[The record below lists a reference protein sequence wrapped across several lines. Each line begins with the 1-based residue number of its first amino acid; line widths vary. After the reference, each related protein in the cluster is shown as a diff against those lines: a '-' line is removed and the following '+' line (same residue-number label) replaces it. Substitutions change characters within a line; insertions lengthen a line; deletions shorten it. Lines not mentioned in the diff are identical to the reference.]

1 MKRQVLYI
9 MGTFVIGFGLG
20 FLIKGVLP
28 QHRSNIDEEW
38 HKQFSE
44 EMDHQRVLEFQNAL
58 QALRANSAKD
68 AGELSRQLDVQLR
81 IEDLII
87 KSREAEY
94 AKFTPFTPLF
104 AGGFS
109 VGGVLGLVAGIFAK
123 KRGASAAT
131 PK

>member
-1 MKRQVLYI
+1 MKRQVLSI
-9 MGTFVIGFGLG
+9 MGIFVIGFGFG

-28 QHRSNIDEEW
+28 QHRSHIDAEW
-38 HKQFSE
+38 SKQFSE

-58 QALRANSAKD
+58 QALKANSAKD
-68 AGELSRQLDVQLR
+68 ARELSAQLDVQLR

-109 VGGVLGLVAGIFAK
+109 VGGVLGLVAGIFTRQRGGLAK
-123 KRGASAAT
+123 A